1 MSRRRATP
9 PPPAKRGENNPGLGS
24 TIMGNIFTGMT
35 FGAGSSLGHRA
46 VDGIMGNREVEV
58 KGYNNNNSNNNK
70 GELTCERMMEFY
82 ESCMRDNTHDCKYI
96 EDMFKL
102 KCISQ

>member
-1 MSRRRATP
+1 MPSKRSMSKRNP
-9 PPPAKRGENNPGLGS
+9 PPPAIRGNNNPGLGS
-24 TIMGNIFTGMT
+24 TIMGNLFTGLT

-46 VDGIMGNREVEV
+46 VDGVMGNREVEV
-58 KGYNNNNSNNNK
+58 KGYNNNK
-70 GELTCERMMEFY
+70 GELTCERMLEFY